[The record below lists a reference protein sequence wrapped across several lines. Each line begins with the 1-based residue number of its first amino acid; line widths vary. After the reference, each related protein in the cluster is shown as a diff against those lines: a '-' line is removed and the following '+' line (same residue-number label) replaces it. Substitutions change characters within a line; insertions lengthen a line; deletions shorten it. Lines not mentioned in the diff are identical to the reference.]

1 MTTGS
6 VLVLDSQA
14 QNALGLIRTL
24 SANGLSVTAGGYTR
38 YLPGMLSRHSTDS
51 YVYPDPLTET
61 TAFVDHLSDH
71 LSEHE
76 YDAVFAVTD
85 LTTLLLSKHRERLEA
100 SGTAVGAESWDRHL
114 AANDKRRLFEAM
126 EDVDVPTPRT
136 DAPES
141 LEDVR
146 ELDERIDYPVV
157 VKPRRTTYVDDD
169 GQCYTRRLSGD
180 NYVTPD
186 ENLTERYA
194 SLVDGD
200 AAFDA
205 DPPLVQE
212 YIDGVETMCTVGLA
226 DEGELLTWFQHQKF
240 RVYPPSG
247 GVGAVRQGVR
257 EPKMREY
264 AERVV
269 EELEWTGPLH
279 VEFMKTADGEFY
291 LLEVNG
297 RYWGSLA
304 LTINS
309 GVDIPWYHYQQ
320 LTGTTPNV
328 DPNLGY
334 RTDVKQRKLFYQDIL
349 WLKEN
354 LSRGNVSALV
364 PFLTSFFTTREE
376 FLDLFD
382 PLPLLGV
389 LPRTA
394 KIFINRQDP
403 R

>member
-264 AERVV
+264 A
-269 EELEWTGPLH
+269 
-279 VEFMKTADGEFY
+279 
-291 LLEVNG
+291 
-297 RYWGSLA
+297 
-304 LTINS
+304 
-309 GVDIPWYHYQQ
+309 
-320 LTGTTPNV
+320 
-328 DPNLGY
+328 
-334 RTDVKQRKLFYQDIL
+334 
-349 WLKEN
+349 
-354 LSRGNVSALV
+354 
-364 PFLTSFFTTREE
+364 
-376 FLDLFD
+376 
-382 PLPLLGV
+382 
-389 LPRTA
+389 
-394 KIFINRQDP
+394 
-403 R
+403 